1 MRTGKIGLR
10 WLKHS
15 MQKQITRDRQSS
27 VEKGSFN
34 SNNRWRYHINPVI
47 NKDQFT
53 DEEAK
58 VLFKAHK
65 EKGSKWVDIAK
76 LLPGR

>member
-1 MRTGKIGLR
+1 MKDRLNSAERGSSYIHCR
-10 WLKHS
+10 WK
-15 MQKQITRDRQSS
+15 
-27 VEKGSFN
+27 
-34 SNNRWRYHINPVI
+34 YHINPAI

-53 DEEAK
+53 DEEAR

>member
-1 MRTGKIGLR
+1 MKGLLNNVERGNAFMNFR
-10 WLKHS
+10 WK
-15 MQKQITRDRQSS
+15 
-27 VEKGSFN
+27 
-34 SNNRWRYHINPVI
+34 YHINPLI

-58 VLFKAHK
+58 ALFKAQK

-76 LLPGR
+76 LLPGRYFNINMKIR